1 MLVTN
6 LVNFKLFIM
15 KYIKKERKKKKTINL
30 QVHWVKG
37 VDTQYKFNALT
48 SNWENPKHLAP
59 VVQKLDRAIHQ
70 INCYPLDKYYEN

>member
-37 VDTQYKFNALT
+37 ADTQYKFNALT
-48 SNWENPKHLAP
+48 SN
-59 VVQKLDRAIHQ
+59 
-70 INCYPLDKYYEN
+70 

>member
-30 QVHWVKG
+30 QVYWVKG
-37 VDTQYKFNALT
+37 ADTQYKFNALT
-48 SNWENPKHLAP
+48 SN
-59 VVQKLDRAIHQ
+59 
-70 INCYPLDKYYEN
+70 

>member
-37 VDTQYKFNALT
+37 ADTQYKFNALT
-48 SNWENPKHLAP
+48 SNWENPKHVHLTP
-59 VVQKLDRAIHQ
+59 VVQKLDRAIHR
-70 INCYPLDKYYEN
+70 INCLVSIG

>member
-15 KYIKKERKKKKTINL
+15 KYIKKERKKTINL

-37 VDTQYKFNALT
+37 ADTQYKFNALT